1 MAIWLK
7 KKTKNTAVNQ
17 KVCERI
23 SFRHLNVLI
32 RIWRWRLW
40 CSVVLLE
47 PVCLCVP
54 APDQK
59 GGGGERLMRGDI
71 DIPAVEYHILQ
82 PHSSSPG
89 VSSDHRSPGTNLP
102 WHRVSTLGHRIGSP
116 RCPACSHQP
125 HPRTRN
131 PKKWRLLLFVPQ
143 LAVNVKTSISFS
155 PTWFVK
161 PFFFLFGLQY
171 LVFSAGGSQTTPTLL
186 PGVKAYQ

>member
-7 KKTKNTAVNQ
+7 KKNQ
-17 KVCERI
+17 KHCCKSESVWTDQFQTFECFDQDLKVTSVMFSRPAGA
-23 SFRHLNVLI
+23 SLALCPRPK
-32 RIWRWRLW
+32 RWRRR
-40 CSVVLLE
+40 E
-47 PVCLCVP
+47 
-54 APDQK
+54 A
-59 GGGGERLMRGDI
+59 EMRGDI

-116 RCPACSHQP
+116 RCPVCSHQP

-131 PKKWRLLLFVPQ
+131 PKKWRLLLSVPQ